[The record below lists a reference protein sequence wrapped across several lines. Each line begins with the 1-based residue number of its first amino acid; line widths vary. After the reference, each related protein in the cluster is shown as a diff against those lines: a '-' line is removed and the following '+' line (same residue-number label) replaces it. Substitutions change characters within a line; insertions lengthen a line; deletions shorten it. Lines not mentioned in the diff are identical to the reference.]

1 MLKFPQLIDCK
12 ELSDTI
18 PIKNNRTDKTY
29 TYGVCLHKGLYKLK
43 EPEILVHWVKLN
55 LAFGVEITT
64 IYLQN
69 VSKSYNCMVIPYI
82 ERNS

>member
-1 MLKFPQLIDCK
+1 MLKFLQLIVCK

-18 PIKNNRTDKTY
+18 PIKDNRTDKTY
-29 TYGVCLHKGLYKLK
+29 TYGVCLHKDLYKLK
-43 EPEILVHWVKLN
+43 EPKMLVHWVKLN
-55 LAFGVEITT
+55 LAFEVEIIT

-69 VSKSYNCMVIPYI
+69 VSESYYSMVIPYI